1 MRTEPITDEGFEV
14 SMQSADWRNRAN
26 AWAAKNPPPKTWRGT
41 RLEWAYLNMPALPW
55 WLQRLI
61 NRVKGTPHG

>member
-1 MRTEPITDEGFEV
+1 MADDPVIDRGFEL
-14 SMQSADWRNRAN
+14 SLASPEWRKKAT
-26 AWAAKNPPPKTWRGT
+26 AWLATNPPPRTWRGT

-61 NRVKGTPHG
+61 NRLKGRPHG